1 MNKKVMQKIVS
12 IEKQELSA
20 EKVDLALIDDFNQ
33 VLDSLKTYDKVIGKN
48 GQKMFNIYSDIQ
60 ALGNKLDDAYDG
72 AFTFVDEAEQEINKA
87 EKIVNDLAASAKEL
101 GIDPKSIK
109 GTNEIVKVVAN
120 LEDTINTLNK
130 FKSDIK
136 KIVNSF

>member
-1 MNKKVMQKIVS
+1 MQKIVS

-48 GQKMFNIYSDIQ
+48 GQKMFDIYSDIQ

>member
-1 MNKKVMQKIVS
+1 MSKKVMQKIVS

-48 GQKMFNIYSDIQ
+48 GQKMFDIYSDIQ

>member
-1 MNKKVMQKIVS
+1 MKK
-12 IEKQELSA
+12 
-20 EKVDLALIDDFNQ
+20 
-33 VLDSLKTYDKVIGKN
+33 
-48 GQKMFNIYSDIQ
+48 
-60 ALGNKLDDAYDG
+60 
-72 AFTFVDEAEQEINKA
+72 INL

-136 KIVNSF
+136 KLLNLL